1 MKFEEFSAIESL
13 IDLAI
18 EEDLLN
24 GDPSSEIS
32 IMSEIPVS
40 YQLLLK
46 ENAVLAGIDVAK
58 YIFTKI
64 DSDIKFTSLVSD
76 GKSNEGLIAK
86 LVGNPKSVL
95 RAERTALNFLQRMSG
110 VATSTASYVDLVS
123 DLDIDL
129 VDTRKTIPGWR
140 ILDKYSVR
148 VGGGV
153 NHRLN
158 LGDLIMLKD
167 NHIAGN
173 NILDL
178 VNKSK
183 SEFPSLK
190 IEVEVETHEQMD
202 KVLETEA
209 DIIMLDNWAHDEV
222 IKAVKKIRNSNKNI
236 IIEISGGIDHSN
248 IRDYA
253 LAMPDRISIGAITH
267 SVKAIDI
274 SMKVY

>member
-1 MKFEEFSAIESL
+1 MKFEEFSAVKSL

-32 IMSEIPVS
+32 IKSNMPVS

-64 DSDIKFTSLVSD
+64 DSDIKFTSLVKD
-76 GKSNEGLIAK
+76 GKSNQGLIAK
-86 LVGNPKSVL
+86 LVGKPKSVL

-110 VATSTASYVDLVS
+110 VATSTASYVDLLS

-173 NILDL
+173 NILNL
-178 VNKSK
+178 VNRSK
-183 SEFPSLK
+183 SEFPNLK
-190 IEVEVETHEQMD
+190 IEVEVETYEQMD

-209 DIIMLDNWAHDEV
+209 DIIMLDNWGHDEV
-222 IKAVKKIRNSNKNI
+222 IKAVKKIRNLNKNI

>member
-32 IMSEIPVS
+32 IMSDIPVS

-64 DSDIKFTSLVSD
+64 DSDIKFTSLVND

-123 DLDIDL
+123 DFDIDL

-183 SEFPSLK
+183 SQFPGLK
-190 IEVEVETHEQMD
+190 IEVEVETHEQME

-209 DIIMLDNWAHDEV
+209 DIIMLDNWGHDEV

-274 SMKVY
+274 SMKAY

>member
-1 MKFEEFSAIESL
+1 MKFEEFSAVESL

-32 IMSEIPVS
+32 VRGDVPVS
-40 YQLLLK
+40 YQLILK
-46 ENAVLAGIDVAK
+46 EDAVLSGIDVAK
-58 YIFTKI
+58 YIFNKI
-64 DSDIKFTSLVSD
+64 DSNIKFTSLVSD
-76 GKSNEGLIAK
+76 GKSNQGIIAK
-86 LVGNPKSVL
+86 LVGHPKSVL
-95 RAERTALNFLQRMSG
+95 KAERTALNFLQRMSG
-110 VATSTASYVDLVS
+110 VSTSTASYVDLIS

-158 LGDLIMLKD
+158 LGGLIMLKD
-167 NHIAGN
+167 NHIDGN

-178 VNKSK
+178 VNRSKSK
-183 SEFPSLK
+183 FPNLK
-190 IEVEVETHEQMD
+190 IEVEVETYEQID
-202 KVLETEA
+202 NVLVSGA
-209 DIIMLDNWAHDEV
+209 DIIMLDNWDYRDV
-222 IKAVKKIRNSNKNI
+222 RKAVKKIRNTNKNI

-248 IRDYA
+248 VRDYA

-267 SVKAIDI
+267 SAKAIDI
-274 SMKVY
+274 SMRVY

>member
-1 MKFEEFSAIESL
+1 MKFEEFSAVESL

-32 IMSEIPVS
+32 IKSNMPVS

-64 DSDIKFTSLVSD
+64 DSDIKFTSLVND

-110 VATSTASYVDLVS
+110 VATSTASYVDLLS

-173 NILDL
+173 NILNL
-178 VNKSK
+178 VNRSK
-183 SEFPSLK
+183 SEFPNLK
-190 IEVEVETHEQMD
+190 IEVEVETYEQMD

-209 DIIMLDNWAHDEV
+209 DIIMLDNWGHDEV
-222 IKAVKKIRNSNKNI
+222 IKAVKKIRNLNKNI

>member
-1 MKFEEFSAIESL
+1 MKIKDKVIAEIKAQTKTI
-13 IDLAI
+13 
-18 EEDLLN
+18 LL
-24 GDPSSEIS
+24 
-32 IMSEIPVS
+32 
-40 YQLLLK
+40 
-46 ENAVLAGIDVAK
+46 
-58 YIFTKI
+58 
-64 DSDIKFTSLVSD
+64 
-76 GKSNEGLIAK
+76 
-86 LVGNPKSVL
+86 
-95 RAERTALNFLQRMSG
+95 AERTALNFLQRMSG

-202 KVLETEA
+202 KVLETEE
-209 DIIMLDNWAHDEV
+209 DIIMLDNWP
-222 IKAVKKIRNSNKNI
+222 KNKLKNI
-236 IIEISGGIDHSN
+236 N
-248 IRDYA
+248 I
-253 LAMPDRISIGAITH
+253 
-267 SVKAIDI
+267 
-274 SMKVY
+274 